1 MQLRVAESLPAV
13 LRHQISRQI
22 SHQISHQ
29 ISRQILRKISRKISR
44 QIETCPTNATDSAPP
59 QAVGGGGRG
68 AIWAAEMAIWEVE
81 IADLEEEVD
90 AEDEGSGSAGPAS
103 LYFLAPPPSTR

>member
-29 ISRQILRKISRKISR
+29 ISRK
-44 QIETCPTNATDSAPP
+44 IETCPTNATDSAPP
-59 QAVGGGGRG
+59 QAEGGGGRA

>member
-1 MQLRVAESLPAV
+1 V
-13 LRHQISRQI
+13 
-22 SHQISHQ
+22 
-29 ISRQILRKISRKISR
+29 
-44 QIETCPTNATDSAPP
+44 
-59 QAVGGGGRG
+59 

-103 LYFLAPPPSTR
+103 LYFLAPPPSTW

>member
-13 LRHQISRQI
+13 LRHQISYQI

-29 ISRQILRKISRKISR
+29 ISRQISR
-44 QIETCPTNATDSAPP
+44 QIETCPENATDSAPP
-59 QAVGGGGRG
+59 QAEGGGGRA
-68 AIWAAEMAIWEVE
+68 AIWAVEIAIWEVE

-103 LYFLAPPPSTR
+103 LYFLAPPPSTW

>member
-13 LRHQISRQI
+13 LRHQIS
-22 SHQISHQ
+22 HQ
-29 ISRQILRKISRKISR
+29 ISRQISRKISR

-59 QAVGGGGRG
+59 QAEGGGGRA

-103 LYFLAPPPSTR
+103 LYFLAPPPSTW

>member
-13 LRHQISRQI
+13 LR
-22 SHQISHQ
+22 HQISHQ

-59 QAVGGGGRG
+59 QAEGGGGRA

-81 IADLEEEVD
+81 ITDLEEEVD

-103 LYFLAPPPSTR
+103 LYFLAPPPSTW

>member
-13 LRHQISRQI
+13 LRHQIS
-22 SHQISHQ
+22 HQ
-29 ISRQILRKISRKISR
+29 ISRQISRKISR

-59 QAVGGGGRG
+59 QAEGGGVRA

-81 IADLEEEVD
+81 ITDLEEEVD

-103 LYFLAPPPSTR
+103 LYFLAPPPSTW

>member
-1 MQLRVAESLPAV
+1 MRLRVAESLRAV
-13 LRHQISRQI
+13 LR
-22 SHQISHQ
+22 HQISHQ
-29 ISRQILRKISRKISR
+29 ISRQISRKISR

-59 QAVGGGGRG
+59 QAEGGGGRA

-81 IADLEEEVD
+81 ITDLEEEVD

-103 LYFLAPPPSTR
+103 LYFLAPPPSTW

>member
-13 LRHQISRQI
+13 LRHQIS
-22 SHQISHQ
+22 HQ
-29 ISRQILRKISRKISR
+29 ISRQISRKISR

-59 QAVGGGGRG
+59 QAEGGGGRA

-81 IADLEEEVD
+81 ITDLEEEVD

-103 LYFLAPPPSTR
+103 LYFLAPPPSTW